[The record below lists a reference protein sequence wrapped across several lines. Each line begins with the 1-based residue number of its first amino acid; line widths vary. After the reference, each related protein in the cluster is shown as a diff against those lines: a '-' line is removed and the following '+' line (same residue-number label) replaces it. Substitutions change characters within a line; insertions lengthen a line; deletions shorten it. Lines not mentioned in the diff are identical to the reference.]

1 MSFAKLIIKEI
12 LHRKL
17 NFCLS
22 LISVAIAVIC
32 VIGSSVFLHSHEINT
47 KKIIKQK
54 EIETK
59 KRVEKLEDDY
69 RKITKNM
76 GFNILIIPKEQN
88 LNDFYAD
95 DFASKY
101 MPENYVDILANSK
114 IVTIRHLLPSLQQ
127 KLKWPEKKRTII
139 LIGIRGEVPNIYKS
153 PLKPLKQPVNP
164 GEIVF
169 GFELHN
175 SLNISTG
182 DYVTLLG
189 KKFLV
194 TKNYGERGNK
204 DDITAWINLQ
214 NAQQLLNKEKKIN
227 AILALEC
234 NCAWADLAKVRK
246 EISAILPDTKILES
260 QSKALARAETRNRAA
275 KEAFAALDAEKKNRI
290 KILNEQK
297 KLVFSFIPAV
307 ILVAIIWIAVL
318 AFGNARDRKYEVGVL
333 RSLGFKTK
341 DILSLFLAKA
351 AALGFIGALTGSV
364 TGYFIGLLFVEN
376 FTFIKPDAVLLIILY
391 SILFSTLAALIP
403 AISAAK
409 QDPAE
414 ILRNE

>member
-1 MSFAKLIIKEI
+1 MNFTKLIIREI

-22 LISVAIAVIC
+22 LTSVAIAVAC
-32 VIGSSVFLHSHEINT
+32 VISSSVFLHSHELNT

-54 EIETK
+54 EIDTNE
-59 KRVEKLEDDY
+59 RVKKLEDDY

-101 MPENYVDILANSK
+101 MPENYVHKLANSK

-139 LIGIRGEVPNIYKS
+139 LIGTRGEVPNAYKS

-164 GEIVF
+164 GEIVL
-169 GFELHN
+169 GYELHN

-194 TKNYGERGNK
+194 AKNYKERGNK
-204 DDITAWINLQ
+204 DDITVWINL
-214 NAQQLLNKEKKIN
+214 NTAQQLLNKKNKIN

-234 NCAWADLAKVRK
+234 SCAWADLAKVRK
-246 EISAILPDTKILES
+246 EISAILPDTKVLES

-275 KEAFAALDAEKKNRI
+275 KEAFAALAAEKEHRA
-290 KILNEQK
+290 KILNEQR
-297 KLVFSFIPAV
+297 KLVMSFIPAV
-307 ILVAIIWIAVL
+307 ILAAIIWIAVL
-318 AFGNARDRKYEVGVL
+318 AFGNARDRKYEIGVL
-333 RSLGFKTK
+333 RSLGVKSK
-341 DILSLFLAKA
+341 NILFLFLAKTA
-351 AALGFIGALTGSV
+351 AMGLIGALIGIAA
-364 TGYFIGLLFVEN
+364 GYFIKYIFVQN
-376 FTFIKPDAVLLIILY
+376 SGFIKLNTGLLIILC
-391 SILFSTLAALIP
+391 SILLSTLATLIP
-403 AISAAK
+403 AVSAAK

>member
-1 MSFAKLIIKEI
+1 MNFTKLIIKEV

-22 LISVAIAVIC
+22 LTSVAIAVTC
-32 VIGSSVFLHSHEINT
+32 VIGSSVFLRSHELNT

-54 EIETK
+54 EINTK
-59 KRVEKLEDDY
+59 ERVKKLEDDY

-101 MPENYVDILANSK
+101 MPENYVHILANSK

-139 LIGIRGEVPNIYKS
+139 LIGTRGEVPNAYKS

-164 GEIVF
+164 GEIF
-169 GFELHN
+169 LGYELHN

-182 DYVTLLG
+182 NYVTLLG

-194 TKNYGERGNK
+194 AKNYDERGNK

-214 NAQQLLNKEKKIN
+214 NAQQLLDKENKIN

-234 NCAWADLAKVRK
+234 SCAWADLAKVRK
-246 EISAILPDTKILES
+246 EISAILPDTKVLES

-275 KEAFAALDAEKKNRI
+275 KEAFAALDAEKKHRTN
-290 KILNEQK
+290 ILNEQK
-297 KLVFSFIPAV
+297 KLVMSFIPAV
-307 ILVAIIWIAVL
+307 ILAAIAWVAVL
-318 AFGNARDRKYEVGVL
+318 AFGNARDRKYEIGVL
-333 RSLGFKTK
+333 RSLGVKSK
-341 DILSLFLAKA
+341 NILFLFLAKA
-351 AALGFIGALTGSV
+351 AVMGLAGALIGLAA
-364 TGYFIGLLFVEN
+364 GCFIGLLFVDN
-376 FTFIKPDAVLLIILY
+376 PGFIKPDTGMLIILC
-391 SILFSTLAALIP
+391 SILLSALTTLIP
-403 AISAAK
+403 AVSAAK

>member
-1 MSFAKLIIKEI
+1 MNFTKLTIKEI

-22 LISVAIAVIC
+22 LTSVAIAVTC
-32 VIGSSVFLHSHEINT
+32 VIGSSVFLRSHEFTT

-76 GFNILIIPKEQN
+76 GFNILIIPKKQN

-101 MPENYVDILANSK
+101 MPENYVHILANSK

-139 LIGIRGEVPNIYKS
+139 LIGTRGEVPNAYKS

-164 GEIVF
+164 GEIVL
-169 GFELHN
+169 GYELHN

-194 TKNYGERGNK
+194 AENYGERGNK
-204 DDITAWINLQ
+204 DDITVWINLQ
-214 NAQQLLNKEKKIN
+214 TAQQLLNKKNKIN

-234 NCAWADLAKVRK
+234 SCAWADLAKVRK

-275 KEAFAALDAEKKNRI
+275 KEAFAALAAEKENRT

-297 KLVFSFIPAV
+297 KLVLSFIPAV
-307 ILVAIIWIAVL
+307 ILAAITWIAVL
-318 AFGNARDRKYEVGVL
+318 AFGNARDRKYEIGVL
-333 RSLGFKTK
+333 RSLGVKSK
-341 DILSLFLAKA
+341 NILFLFLSKA
-351 AALGFIGALTGSV
+351 AVTGFAGALIGLAA
-364 TGYFIGLLFVEN
+364 GYFIGQFWVDN
-376 FTFIKPDAVLLIILY
+376 PGFIKPDAVMMIILC
-391 SILFSTLAALIP
+391 SIIFSALAALIP
-403 AISAAK
+403 AVSAAK
-409 QDPAE
+409 QDPAK